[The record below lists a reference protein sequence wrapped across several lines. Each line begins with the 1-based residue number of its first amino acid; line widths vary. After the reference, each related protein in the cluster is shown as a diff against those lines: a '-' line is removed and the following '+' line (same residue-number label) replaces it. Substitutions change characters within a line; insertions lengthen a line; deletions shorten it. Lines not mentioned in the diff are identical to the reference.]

1 MKRSLI
7 LSLSAIALCAL
18 VLVPVLAG
26 EDRAPTAAAPAV
38 VQTAAPTTPEELYQ
52 GYLLLAEEANRTYHA
67 DVQIQPLADFDPAD
81 MPTLAEMRETVD
93 DLARIQAGLTG
104 YVWDEETAAAA
115 ARDLHRAVSIEV
127 PIDGKT
133 FVFRA
138 EATFVIRAREAD
150 GLVCIREVRDPTVTP
165 IKVPRGYT
173 VTPVPGERSFGFLD
187 GTRYQMTETF
197 CITRGQATL
206 YTAPSAWFN
215 FDRTNRE
222 IHPVSQGD
230 LWGQS

>member
-18 VLVPVLAG
+18 LLVPVLAG
-26 EDRAPTAAAPAV
+26 EDRAPTATPTIVTPAA
-38 VQTAAPTTPEELYQ
+38 TPEELYQ

-67 DVQIQPLADFDPAD
+67 DVQIDPLEAFDPAA
-81 MPTLAEMRETVD
+81 MPTLAEMRETVE

-115 ARDLHRAVSIEV
+115 ARDLHRAATIEI
-127 PIDGKT
+127 PLDGRT

-138 EATFVIRAREAD
+138 EATFVIRARAED

-165 IKVPRGYT
+165 VKVPRGYT
-173 VTPVPGERSFGFLD
+173 VTPVPGERSFGFQDD
-187 GTRYQMTETF
+187 GPYRMTETF
-197 CITRGQATL
+197 RVTKGDATL
-206 YTAPSAWFN
+206 YTAPSAEFR

-222 IHPVSQGD
+222 IHPISLD
-230 LWGQS
+230 DRWGVR